1 MRWFRDDFYSPRLS
15 RRARRELLG
24 GGSFKRRWPE
34 WLGSLPFV
42 SAAALMSIVCAAFV
56 LVGAGIA
63 LAVVKPWQAATQQQA
78 DQPAPTQAMPEGG
91 MSMLHELIV
100 EAVEKVN
107 PSIVT
112 ILSGIGDADS
122 VMELGMGS
130 GVIYEIRDGRAR
142 IVTNMHVIDE
152 GTVVEVVL
160 PSGERKKADILGGDV
175 LSDLAVVE
183 VDASGIKQ
191 AAEFGDSSKLK
202 AGQAAIAIGNPLG
215 LNYALSVTAGII
227 SSPQLTIRMPAANGS
242 TESLVDVI
250 QTDAAINWGNS
261 GGALIDLQGR
271 VIGINS
277 MKVAQSGVEG
287 LGFAL
292 PINEVRPI
300 VQMLAEEGRVLR
312 PLMGVRTQDLGL
324 LPSEERARLNL
335 PDHVHTGLV
344 IVEASA
350 PASHAGLQADDV
362 IVQLDHQPVRDF
374 LELRKYL
381 YDNKTIGD
389 TLEVTYYRN
398 GKKQT
403 ATITLA
409 DNAGQ

>member
-15 RRARRELLG
+15 KRAKRELLG
-24 GGSFKRRWPE
+24 RSRH
-34 WLGSLPFV
+34 LP
-42 SAAALMSIVCAAFV
+42 SRLLPDRIIGMRAAMIVAMLSIVCVAV
-56 LVGAGIA
+56 LLGVGVT
-63 LAVVKPWQAATQQQA
+63 LAVIQPWDSEPSRTAQNW
-78 DQPAPTQAMPEGG
+78 PEG
-91 MSMLHELIV
+91 SAVHEQIV
-100 EAVEKVN
+100 EAVKKVN
-107 PSIVT
+107 PAIVT
-112 ILSGIGDADS
+112 ILSGIEDEDS

-130 GVIYEIRDGRAR
+130 GVIYEIADGKAR
-142 IVTNMHVIDE
+142 IITNMHVIDE

-160 PSGERKKADILGGDV
+160 SDGERKPAEMLGGDT

-183 VDASGIKQ
+183 IDAAGIPR
-191 AAEFGDSSKLK
+191 AAEFGDSSLLQ

-215 LNYALSVTAGII
+215 LNYAQSVTAGII
-227 SSPQLTIRMPAANGS
+227 SSPELTIRMPGAGGM

-277 MKVAQSGVEG
+277 MKVAESGVEG

-300 VQMLAEEGRVLR
+300 VQMLAEDGRVLR
-312 PLMGVRTQDLGL
+312 PLMGVRTQDLEL
-324 LPSEERARLNL
+324 LSSEELARLHV
-335 PDHVHTGLV
+335 PDHVDTGLV
-344 IVEASA
+344 IIEATS

-362 IVQLDHQPVRDF
+362 IVQLDHQPIRDF

-381 YDNKTIGD
+381 YDNKLVGD
-389 TLEVTYYRN
+389 QLEVTYYRG
-398 GKKQT
+398 GKREV

-409 DNAGQ
+409 ANTGE